1 MVITGGTLCHAGA
14 KISESEKMEDG
25 KAGISKDMPQMGK
38 PYTALYTEFHI
49 VKDATLTTHAYDHKN
64 KGSRMDLS
72 ILA

>member
-1 MVITGGTLCHAGA
+1 MNQQKTGAFLKCLRKDKGLTQEQLAERFYV
-14 KISESEKMEDG
+14 SPEPSPDG
-25 KAGISKDMPQMGK
+25 KTG
-38 PYTALYTEFHI
+38 FHI